1 MLVLSPNA
9 TLYNKDG
16 VTDAN
21 NRYDDCAD
29 YISALKN
36 IELVFNNASNSD
48 GVLFSVPKCKILNT
62 YE

>member
-21 NRYDDCAD
+21 NHYDDCAD

-36 IELVFNNASNSD
+36 IELVSNNMLQTQTEF
-48 GVLFSVPKCKILNT
+48 VFSS
-62 YE
+62 EA